1 MHSTIIISYFKA
13 HKREVLY
20 MYVLWDMA
28 SWSRI
33 PNSTNKGALWSKF
46 VNTDKKRLNCKRVGN
61 EIVKKASTIY
71 GFLARKIIYFFWW
84 EVIFFTKIQEN
95 FVSLWKTINVPT
107 SQMNGKVLLFRLKCI
122 VHPLSWTNFN
132 FDPWCLKVLICFLLV
147 WFCLDSLALTVKWH
161 LSLTHVLDG
170 PINLCHMSSVL

>member
-61 EIVKKASTIY
+61 EIAKELATYKDASTIY
-71 GFLARKIIYFFWW
+71 GFLARMIIFFWVRNNFLYKNSRELCIRMKNNKCANLPNEW
-84 EVIFFTKIQEN
+84 E
-95 FVSLWKTINVPT
+95 
-107 SQMNGKVLLFRLKCI
+107 G
-122 VHPLSWTNFN
+122 
-132 FDPWCLKVLICFLLV
+132 LI
-147 WFCLDSLALTVKWH
+147 S
-161 LSLTHVLDG
+161 
-170 PINLCHMSSVL
+170 